1 MIPLKNEIHLNDSEI
16 IAVSKQFQR
25 SMRIDAQK
33 RTEMNAPIAKYDIV
47 KRLAYLEYPNG
58 RIVYANETI

>member
-1 MIPLKNEIHLNDSEI
+1 MVPLKNDIYSNDSEI
-16 IAVSKQFQR
+16 IAVRKQFQR

-47 KRLAYLEYPNG
+47 KRLAYLEYPDG
-58 RIVYANETI
+58 RIVYFNETI